1 MRWPNNSRFKK
12 DEQLNSE
19 KNKEHKNKNISD
31 LNREQTNRTKPKLFF
46 IEKKIKKK
54 EAQTILRSKQR
65 ASPHSLQTLKAHIRR
80 GYMKNFNL
88 KNLTT

>member
-46 IEKKIKKK
+46 IEKKNKEKRSTNNIKK
-54 EAQTILRSKQR
+54 
-65 ASPHSLQTLKAHIRR
+65 
-80 GYMKNFNL
+80 
-88 KNLTT
+88 